1 MFRYLLASGT
11 TVDLLGPLLG
21 KMNSALS
28 GLTAVGAGLASVFI
42 LIVIFVYTSKIL
54 EGGKFE
60 AKMLL
65 PLFIYLAVSNFGVV
79 KGVVLPFTQ
88 GISKGCLAAV
98 GDSRKKALQD
108 MAGGDSDVSTLSQA
122 MMAKL
127 KKEHA
132 SNMDAASDKLN
143 GDDKTEDD
151 NTDSGENQDFE
162 DNDQKK
168 LFGGIT
174 SVIQKIASLPQSLWD
189 KFMDKLKEMFL
200 FMYKAADLH
209 HMALKYSLW
218 FVLIGAMQI
227 LLDIMSFAMQALG
240 AVMICIIMA
249 FGPITWAFAVIP
261 GNAGVIKSWFI
272 RLCQFS
278 LYGPIIAVI
287 NTFMVIM
294 CDTLSG
300 SGSSESFTSV
310 GSDLLNVA
318 MVLCGLFANF
328 IALTSV
334 PSIASMIIEG
344 ATGNVNSLSSG
355 AQILGSTVGAPIS
368 MATKFITIGEKGRDV
383 QQGATLSS
391 IDNTLKQMAG
401 NGGFGGGGGG
411 GVGGGGVGGGG
422 VGGGGGTPPP
432 SGNANRPNG

>member
-1 MFRYLLASGT
+1 MFCHILVSGT
-11 TVDLLGPLLG
+11 SVDLLGPLLG
-21 KMNSALS
+21 QMNSSLS
-28 GLTAVGAGLASVFI
+28 GFTAVGAGLASVFI

-65 PLFIYLAVSNFGVV
+65 PLFIFLAVSNFGVV

-98 GDSRKKALQD
+98 GDARQRALQN
-108 MAGGDSDVSTLSQA
+108 MSGGDGDVSTLSQA
-122 MMAKL
+122 MLAKMRA
-127 KKEHA
+127 KHE
-132 SNMDAASDKLN
+132 SNMDTAAEKLN
-143 GDDKTEDD
+143 GEDKAEEE
-151 NTDSGENQDFE
+151 NAGNGESEEFE
-162 DNDQKK
+162 NNDQKK

-174 SVIQKIASLPQSLWD
+174 SVIQKIASLPQSIWD
-189 KFMDKLKEMFL
+189 KFVEKVKELFL
-200 FMYKAADLH
+200 FMYNAADLH
-209 HMALKYSLW
+209 ATALKFGLW
-218 FVLIGAMQI
+218 FILIGAMQI

-278 LYGPIIAVI
+278 LYGPIVAVI
-287 NTFMVIM
+287 NTFMVIL

-300 SGSSESFTSV
+300 SSVSFDSV
-310 GSDLLNVA
+310 GSDLMNVA
-318 MVLCGLFANF
+318 MILCGLFANF

-355 AQILGSTVGAPIS
+355 AQILGSTLGAPIS

-401 NGGFGGGGGG
+401 NGGFGGSGSS
-411 GVGGGGVGGGG
+411 
-422 VGGGGGTPPP
+422 GGGGGTPPTPPSP
-432 SGNANRPNG
+432 SGNANKPNG

>member
-1 MFRYLLASGT
+1 MFRLFLLSGT

-21 KMNSALS
+21 RMNSALS

-88 GISKGCLAAV
+88 GISEGCLAAV
-98 GDSRKKALQD
+98 GDTRQEALQK
-108 MAGGDSDVSTLSQA
+108 MAGGEDVSTLSQA
-122 MMAKL
+122 MLAKMRKQHQSNVDKAAEKL
-127 KKEHA
+127 K
-132 SNMDAASDKLN
+132 
-143 GDDKTEDD
+143 GDDKTEEG
-151 NTDSGENQDFE
+151 NSENGENEEFE
-162 DNDQKK
+162 NNDQKK

-174 SVIQKIASLPQSLWD
+174 SVIQKLTSLPQNLWD
-189 KFMDKLKEMFL
+189 KFVEKIQELFL
-200 FMYKAADLH
+200 FMYSAADLH
-209 HMALKYSLW
+209 ATALKFGLW
-218 FVLIGAMQI
+218 FIFIGAMQI
-227 LLDIMSFAMQALG
+227 LLDIMSYAMQALG

-300 SGSSESFTSV
+300 SSVSFNSV
-310 GSDLLNVA
+310 GSDLMNVA
-318 MVLCGLFANF
+318 LVLCGLFANF

-355 AQILGSTVGAPIS
+355 AQILGSTLGAPIS

-383 QQGATLSS
+383 KQGATLSS

-411 GVGGGGVGGGG
+411 GVGGGG
-422 VGGGGGTPPP
+422 TPPTPPTP
-432 SGNANRPNG
+432 SGNANKPNG

>member
-1 MFRYLLASGT
+1 MFSYILSSGT

-21 KMNSALS
+21 QMNSALS
-28 GLTAVGAGLASVFI
+28 GFTAVGAGLASVFI

-98 GDSRKKALQD
+98 GDSRQQALQN
-108 MAGGDSDVSTLSQA
+108 MAGGEEASTLSQA

-127 KKEHA
+127 KKKHA
-132 SNMDAASDKLN
+132 SNMDAASEKLN
-143 GDDKTEDD
+143 GDEKTEEDSSE
-151 NTDSGENQDFE
+151 SGENQDFE
-162 DNDQKK
+162 NNDQKK

-300 SGSSESFTSV
+300 SSVSFNSV
-310 GSDLLNVA
+310 GSDLMNVA
-318 MVLCGLFANF
+318 MILCGLFANF

-355 AQILGSTVGAPIS
+355 AQILGSTLGAPIS

-401 NGGFGGGGGG
+401 NGGNL
-411 GVGGGGVGGGG
+411 GGGG
-422 VGGGGGTPPP
+422 VGGGGGTPPTPPPP

>member
-108 MAGGDSDVSTLSQA
+108 MAGGEEVSTLSQA

-143 GDDKTEDD
+143 GDDKTDED
-151 NTDSGENQDFE
+151 SSESEENQDFE
-162 DNDQKK
+162 NNDQKK

-200 FMYKAADLH
+200 FMYNAADLH

-300 SGSSESFTSV
+300 SGSSGSFNSV

-411 GVGGGGVGGGG
+411 GVGGGG
-422 VGGGGGTPPP
+422 TPPTPPTP